1 MPPHDIPT
9 SDWLISVDDHVIEPP
24 DLWVDRVPAADRE
37 RAPHVRY
44 DDELGYLLWQYGD
57 YRTPIPNT
65 IVQAGTDR
73 EALVPRFLASY
84 DEMDPACYQAK
95 ARLGV
100 MDTDGVLASLCFPM
114 FPRFCGQT
122 FYEAPDRDFALV
134 CVQAYNDWVI
144 EDWGGTDPARLLPL
158 IIVPLWDPTLAA
170 REVERCAGLGAKAI
184 AFSENPWMLGLP
196 SLHDEG
202 DYWDPLLAAAN
213 DTGLPLCVHLG
224 SSSSV
229 PSTSPDAP
237 LLVTGSLSNI
247 NLAAALADWLF
258 CGKLID
264 GDRQPYPDLKV
275 CLSEGGIGWIP
286 YMLERCDQMVE
297 SRPFAARGDFK
308 IDIAK
313 GGTSAIYREGVG
325 RRFGV
330 PPSEVFRRH
339 VYGCFIDDEFGCRNL
354 VDVGVDNVM
363 IETDYPHG
371 DSTYPGSLARAHERL
386 APLDES
392 VRHAVLQGTA
402 RRVFQLDS

>member
-1 MPPHDIPT
+1 MTNKVWI
-9 SDWLISVDDHVIEPP
+9 ISVDDHVIEPP
-24 DLWVDRVPAADRE
+24 TVWVDRVPERDRE
-37 RAPHVRY
+37 RAPQVRY
-44 DDELGYLLWQYGD
+44 DENAGALFWVYGE

-73 EALVPRFLASY
+73 ESLIPRFITSY
-84 DEMDPACYQAK
+84 NEMDPACFDAK
-95 ARLGV
+95 ARLEA
-100 MDTDGVLASLCFPM
+100 MDVDGVAGSLCFPM

-134 CVQAYNDWVI
+134 CLRAYNDWIVD
-144 EDWGGTDPARLLPL
+144 EWSGTDPSRLIPL
-158 IIVPLWDPTLAA
+158 IIIPLWDPVEAA
-170 REVERCAGLGAKAI
+170 AEIERCAAKGAKAV
-184 AFSENPWMLGLP
+184 AFSENPAKLGLP
-196 SLHDEG
+196 SLHDE
-202 DYWDPLLAAAN
+202 DNYWDPFLAAAN
-213 DTGLPLCVHLG
+213 DTGLPICVHLG

-229 PSTSPDAP
+229 PSTSDDAP

-264 GDRQPYPDLKV
+264 GDREPFPNLKI

-286 YMLERCDQMVE
+286 YMLERCDQMVA

-313 GGTSAIYREGVG
+313 GGAAIYREGRG

-339 VYGCFIDDEFGCRNL
+339 VYGCFIDDEFGCRHL
-354 VDVGVDNVM
+354 EEIGIDNVM
-363 IETDYPHG
+363 LETDYPHG
-371 DSTYPGSLARAHERL
+371 DSTFPHSLTTAHERL
-386 APLDES
+386 ARYPEA
-392 VRHAVLQGTA
+392 VRHAVLQGNA
-402 RRVFQLDS
+402 RRVFQLDPALK